1 MRAALVVLMLV
12 LGGCAS
18 LLSIRD
24 VKDVAGV
31 WRGRILGPLGH
42 GTATLTIREDGGYT
56 GTVYLDGG
64 DREFSGRLTVVGRQ
78 VRYLD
83 AGGTGT
89 VTLDEHAGRRV
100 LRFVSDGGGAVATYS
115 PER

>member
-1 MRAALVVLMLV
+1 MRAALAVMVLV
-12 LGGCAS
+12 FAGCAS

-31 WRGRILGPLGH
+31 WRGRVLGPLGH

-56 GTVYLDGG
+56 GTLYLDGG
-64 DREFSGRLTVVGRQ
+64 DREFSGRLTVVGGQ

-83 AGGTGT
+83 AGSTGT
-89 VTLDEHAGRRV
+89 VTLDQHAGRRV
-100 LRFVSDGGGAVATYS
+100 LRFVSDGGGAVATYRA
-115 PER
+115 ER